1 MIYAEDIEI
10 RKAKHI
16 FERRFRAS
24 EEALFVCRKLNYK
37 DAVDNIPIWGIL
49 LSLQDTPEGYAEG
62 EKSWQIRL
70 IL

>member
-49 LSLQDTPEGYAEG
+49 LSLQDTP
-62 EKSWQIRL
+62 
-70 IL
+70 